1 MKLNCWL
8 YMLAVGILSCN
19 DPDNASAT
27 NGANILPDSSHHQTS
42 IPVNSI
48 STGKT
53 KPAELINFAESLIG
67 TPYQYGSSNPQQG
80 LDCSG
85 FVTCV
90 FTHFGITV
98 PRSSVNF
105 TNVQQQIDIRDAKP
119 GDLILFT
126 GTDSTIRT
134 VGHMGIIV
142 SNINNDIAFIHAT
155 SGKAY
160 GVTETT
166 LKPHYVGR
174 YVKTIRIF
182 PQNDK

>member
-8 YMLAVGILSCN
+8 YILVIGILSCN

-27 NGANILPDSSHHQTS
+27 TDTNTSSNSSHHQTS
-42 IPVNSI
+42 ISTTSI

-98 PRSSVNF
+98 PRSSVDF
-105 TNVQQQIDIRDAKP
+105 TNVQQEIDIKNAMP
-119 GDLILFT
+119 GDLVLFT

-142 SNINNDIAFIHAT
+142 SNVNNDVAFIHST

-166 LKPHYVGR
+166 LKPHYLGR

-182 PQNDK
+182 PQNYR

>member
-8 YMLAVGILSCN
+8 YILIIGILSCN

-27 NGANILPDSSHHQTS
+27 TDSHNFSDSIHHQTS
-42 IPVNSI
+42 QPATTI

-53 KPAELINFAESLIG
+53 SPTELINFAESLIG

-90 FTHFGITV
+90 FNHFGITV
-98 PRSSVNF
+98 PRSSVDF
-105 TNVQQQIDIRDAKP
+105 TNVQREINIKDAQP

-126 GTDSTIRT
+126 GTDSSNRT

-142 SNINNDIAFIHAT
+142 SNVNDDIAFIHST

-166 LKPHYVGR
+166 LKPHYLGR

-182 PQNDK
+182 PQNGR

>member
-1 MKLNCWL
+1 MKLNCWHCIL
-8 YMLAVGILSCN
+8 VIGILSCN
-19 DPDNASAT
+19 DPDKASAT
-27 NGANILPDSSHHQTS
+27 NDTNKFADSSHHQTS
-42 IPVNSI
+42 ISATII

-53 KPAELINFAESLIG
+53 KPAELIAFAKSLIG
-67 TPYQYGSSNPQQG
+67 TPYHYGSSIPQQG

-85 FVTCV
+85 FVTYV

-98 PRSSVNF
+98 PRSSVDF
-105 TNVQQQIDIRDAKP
+105 TNVQREIDIKDAQP

-142 SNINNDIAFIHAT
+142 SNVNNDIAFIHST

-160 GVTETT
+160 GVTETI
-166 LKPHYVGR
+166 LKPHYLGR

-182 PQNDK
+182 PQNNQ

>member
-8 YMLAVGILSCN
+8 SVLVIGILSCN
-19 DPDNASAT
+19 TPDSASAT
-27 NGANILPDSSHHQTS
+27 TDMAVSADSIQHQTTL
-42 IPVNSI
+42 PVTI
-48 STGKT
+48 ATGKT
-53 KPAELINFAESLIG
+53 TPKELISFAESLIG
-67 TPYQYGSSNPQQG
+67 TRYQYGSSNPQQG

-90 FTHFGITV
+90 FSHFGITV
-98 PRSSVNF
+98 PRSSVDF
-105 TNVQQQIDIRDAKP
+105 TNVQREIDIADAKP

-126 GTDSTIRT
+126 GTDSTIST

-142 SNINNDIAFIHAT
+142 SNVHDIAFIHST
-155 SGKAY
+155 SGRAN

-166 LKPHYVGR
+166 LKPHYLGR

>member
-8 YMLAVGILSCN
+8 YILAIGILSCN

-27 NGANILPDSSHHQTS
+27 IDTNLSADSSHRQTLM
-42 IPVNSI
+42 PTTTI

-98 PRSSVNF
+98 PRSSVDF
-105 TNVQQQIDIRDAKP
+105 ANVQREIDIKDARP

-142 SNINNDIAFIHAT
+142 SNINNDVTFIHST

-160 GVTETT
+160 GVTETL
-166 LKPHYVGR
+166 LKPHYLGR
-174 YVKTIRIF
+174 YMKTIRIF
-182 PQNDK
+182 P

>member
-8 YMLAVGILSCN
+8 YILVIGILSCN

-27 NGANILPDSSHHQTS
+27 ADTNTSIDSIHHQTS
-42 IPVNSI
+42 QPATTI

-53 KPAELINFAESLIG
+53 QPAELISFAESLIG

-85 FVTCV
+85 FVTYV

-98 PRSSVNF
+98 PRSSVDF
-105 TNVQQQIDIRDAKP
+105 TNVQREIDIADAKP

-142 SNINNDIAFIHAT
+142 SNINNDIAFIHST

-166 LKPHYVGR
+166 LKPHYLGR

-182 PQNDK
+182 PQNDR